1 MPESTVAINEL
12 VVPKSMPTMSLIAA
26 SLKFTVQR
34 SKKFATLL
42 PPLAHEGK
50 PAVRSPSPPHTC
62 GGEGR
67 GEEVFH
73 PLNRAFVSQPW
84 CGPVARHR
92 AKRFIMKCI
101 VTAGPAYEELDGV
114 RRLTN
119 FSTGALGT
127 GLADYLSGLG
137 HEVELLIGYYS
148 TCDPAVK
155 AQRQQTFTT
164 TADLR
169 RRLAAL
175 ASPDVGAVF
184 HAAAVSDFTFGRI
197 WERTPTGE
205 LREIKAAKIP
215 TRAEGLLAELQPTP
229 KIIRELRGWFPKAF
243 LIGWKYELE
252 PAGEGGA
259 VARGADQ

>member
-1 MPESTVAINEL
+1 
-12 VVPKSMPTMSLIAA
+12 
-26 SLKFTVQR
+26 
-34 SKKFATLL
+34 
-42 PPLAHEGK
+42 
-50 PAVRSPSPPHTC
+50 
-62 GGEGR
+62 
-67 GEEVFH
+67 
-73 PLNRAFVSQPW
+73 
-84 CGPVARHR
+84 
-92 AKRFIMKCI
+92 MKCI
-101 VTAGPAYEELDGV
+101 VTAGPAYEELDEV

-259 VARGADQ
+259 VARGADQMKESQTDACVLNGRGYFNEGFGLLHKDMTLTRCMDKAALFAALAAALKDLR